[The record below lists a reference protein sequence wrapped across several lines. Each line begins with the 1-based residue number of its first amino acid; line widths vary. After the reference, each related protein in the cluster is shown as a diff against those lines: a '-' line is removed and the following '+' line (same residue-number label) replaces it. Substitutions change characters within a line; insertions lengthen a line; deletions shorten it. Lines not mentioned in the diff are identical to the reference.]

1 MCKIK
6 IFNFILNY
14 EKNIFS
20 KKKIFKIFKI
30 NNKKINTNFKKF
42 K

>member
-20 KKKIFKIFKI
+20 KKKIFKI
-30 NNKKINTNFKKF
+30 NKLIIKK
-42 K
+42 